1 MTMYRTRLL
10 VGLQR
15 GKRDL
20 AAGSSDLDMVAQL
33 LSLDINRDPERHDI
47 YVDLPSV
54 ADEYQEYLDI
64 PQSQLSAE
72 YDGTAIVE
80 FWNVSDFYRRYLGV
94 IHT

>member
-1 MTMYRTRLL
+1 MYRTRLL
-10 VGLQR
+10 VRLQH

-20 AAGSSDLDMVAQL
+20 AVGSSDSDMVEQL

-47 YVDLPSV
+47 RVDLPSV
-54 ADEYQEYLDI
+54 TDEYQEYLNI
-64 PQSQLSAE
+64 PQSQLSSE